1 MDEDR
6 TYLTGEDPASPGEN
20 PAPAAEN
27 PASPGENPAPAAQAP
42 FEEPVTEERPA
53 LDAVAAEERP
63 ALEETAAEENS
74 ALGETAIVP
83 AGQPWEEK
91 RGQRG
96 EDLQGQEP
104 AGYRPGDNPMAMA
117 SMVCGILSFFGI
129 CCCGLGGFL
138 LGSLAILFGLLSRMG
153 QKMETRAAAGIAMG
167 AASMVIS
174 LALLISL
181 VVIGMANAS

>member
-20 PAPAAEN
+20 PAPAAED

-42 FEEPVTEERPA
+42 SEEPVTEERPA
-53 LDAVAAEERP
+53 L
-63 ALEETAAEENS
+63 EETAAGENP

-83 AGQPWEEK
+83 AGQSWEEK

>member
-6 TYLTGEDPASPGEN
+6 TYLTGEDPASPAEN
-20 PAPAAEN
+20 PAPAAED

-42 FEEPVTEERPA
+42 SEEPVTEERPA
-53 LDAVAAEERP
+53 LE
-63 ALEETAAEENS
+63 
-74 ALGETAIVP
+74 ETAIVP

-117 SMVCGILSFFGI
+117 SMVFGILSFFGI

>member
-20 PAPAAEN
+20 PAPAAED

-42 FEEPVTEERPA
+42 SEEPVTEERPA
-53 LDAVAAEERP
+53 L
-63 ALEETAAEENS
+63 EETAAGENP

>member
-20 PAPAAEN
+20 PAPAAED

-42 FEEPVTEERPA
+42 SEEPVT
-53 LDAVAAEERP
+53 EERP
-63 ALEETAAEENS
+63 ALEETAAEENP

-96 EDLQGQEP
+96 EDPQGQEP

>member
-6 TYLTGEDPASPGEN
+6 TYLTGEDPASPGRIRRR
-20 PAPAAEN
+20 PPKIRHR
-27 PASPGENPAPAAQAP
+27 PGR
-42 FEEPVTEERPA
+42 TRRRLRRRPPRSRSRRRD
-53 LDAVAAEERP
+53 LPWMRWLRRRDLPSKRRLRGRTPPWGDGHRP
-63 ALEETAAEENS
+63 GGT
-74 ALGETAIVP
+74 ALGGEEGTERRRSAGAGAGGLP
-83 AGQPWEEK
+83 PGGQPHGHGVHGVRHSLLLWNLLL
-91 RGQRG
+91 RSG
-96 EDLQGQEP
+96 
-104 AGYRPGDNPMAMA
+104 
-117 SMVCGILSFFGI
+117 GIS
-129 CCCGLGGFL
+129 

>member
-1 MDEDR
+1 
-6 TYLTGEDPASPGEN
+6 
-20 PAPAAEN
+20 
-27 PASPGENPAPAAQAP
+27 
-42 FEEPVTEERPA
+42 
-53 LDAVAAEERP
+53 
-63 ALEETAAEENS
+63 
-74 ALGETAIVP
+74 
-83 AGQPWEEK
+83 
-91 RGQRG
+91 
-96 EDLQGQEP
+96 
-104 AGYRPGDNPMAMA
+104 MAMA

>member
-6 TYLTGEDPASPGEN
+6 AYLTGEDPASPGEN
-20 PAPAAEN
+20 PAPAAED

-42 FEEPVTEERPA
+42 SEEPVTEERPA
-53 LDAVAAEERP
+53 L
-63 ALEETAAEENS
+63 EETAAGENP

-96 EDLQGQEP
+96 EDPQGQEP